1 MLALDQIGCES
12 RRAQK
17 AQGVDEPAEP
27 QIKIVQ
33 KIQSSIEDPPVQRRD
48 DVVHVLADPAQ
59 SVPHNAF
66 DRQSRWC
73 TQHVEKI
80 AEIPRVQSTGE
91 VQISERLESALALH
105 VNISVFVEVV
115 EIDVF
120 LPAQSAI

>member
-1 MLALDQIGCES
+1 MKFVV
-12 RRAQK
+12 RKRPT
-17 AQGVDEPAEP
+17 GVDEPAEP
-27 QIKIVQ
+27 QIPVVQ

-59 SVPHNAF
+59 SVPTMRSTAE
-66 DRQSRWC
+66 SMVSMS

-80 AEIPRVQSTGE
+80 AEIPRIQSTGE

-105 VNISVFVEVV
+105 VTISVFVEVV

-120 LPAQSAI
+120 LPAQSAL